1 MISKCRCQTCGVNIE
16 FDVENAGTLA
26 PCPACGAQTRLQIT
40 KQPQFQPAPTPKP
53 VEVPLTEA
61 ERVRRRAEQ
70 FSSGARII
78 VLFGVLIAAFCFCFV
93 TQLGTTN
100 LELGA
105 IIAGFGM
112 FVIGV
117 GLWVYLIAQILHIR
131 ANTLR

>member
-1 MISKCRCQTCGVNIE
+1 
-16 FDVENAGTLA
+16 
-26 PCPACGAQTRLQIT
+26 
-40 KQPQFQPAPTPKP
+40 
-53 VEVPLTEA
+53 
-61 ERVRRRAEQ
+61 
-70 FSSGARII
+70 
-78 VLFGVLIAAFCFCFV
+78 
-93 TQLGTTN
+93 